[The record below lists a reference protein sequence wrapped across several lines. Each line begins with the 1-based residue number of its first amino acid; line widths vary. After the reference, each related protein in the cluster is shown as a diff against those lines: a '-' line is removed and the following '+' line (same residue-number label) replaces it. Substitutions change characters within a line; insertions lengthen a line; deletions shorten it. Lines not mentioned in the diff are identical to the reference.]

1 MFMIM
6 IMFPSLKFDS
16 EFNWKENLYFFHF
29 CEQNT
34 IFCLFTFLT
43 LINFKV
49 VAYCHHFKIYQ
60 GHSDVFENIEINR
73 G

>member
-1 MFMIM
+1 MIM

-34 IFCLFTFLT
+34 IFCLFTFL
-43 LINFKV
+43 LSV
-49 VAYCHHFKIYQ
+49 HHHFKIYQ
-60 GHSDVFENIEINR
+60 GHSNVFENIEINR